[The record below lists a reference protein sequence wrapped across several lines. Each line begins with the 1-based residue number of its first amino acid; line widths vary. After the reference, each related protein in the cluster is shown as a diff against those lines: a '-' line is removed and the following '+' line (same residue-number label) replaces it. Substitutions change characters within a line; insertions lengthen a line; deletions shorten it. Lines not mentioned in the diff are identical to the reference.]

1 MNQKIK
7 SYTLVV
13 IQLVCISLIA
23 FTGSIIPGNGFS
35 RSLGIAGLL
44 LGIWAIVTMRP
55 GRFNIT
61 PDVSKNSNSRMVSWG
76 PYKYIRHPMYASVL
90 MITVAWVLDYF
101 TTLRF
106 VIWIVLL
113 TDLIWKLRYEE
124 KLLAN
129 RYVEYKR
136 YQKRTKSLIPFVF

>member
-13 IQLVCISLIA
+13 IQLVCICLLA
-23 FTGSIIPGNGFS
+23 FTVPIFPENILSM
-35 RSLGIAGLL
+35 SLGLAGSL
-44 LGIWAIVTMRP
+44 LGLWAIVTMRP

-61 PDVSKNSNSRMVSWG
+61 PEVSEGSNSRMVSWG
-76 PYKYIRHPMYASVL
+76 PYKYIRHPMYTSVL
-90 MITVAWVLDYF
+90 VITAAWILDYF

-136 YQKRTKSLIPFVF
+136 YQERTKSLIPFVF

>member
-13 IQLVCISLIA
+13 IQLVCICLLA
-23 FTGSIIPGNGFS
+23 FTGPIFPENILSM
-35 RSLGIAGLL
+35 SLGLAGSL
-44 LGIWAIVTMRP
+44 LGLWAIVTMRP

-61 PDVSKNSNSRMVSWG
+61 PEVSEGSNSRMVSWG
-76 PYKYIRHPMYASVL
+76 PYKYIRHPMYTSVL
-90 MITVAWVLDYF
+90 VITAAWILDYF

-136 YQKRTKSLIPFVF
+136 YQERTKSLIPFVF